1 MFLSLLLVVG
11 AVVVAVDVSVVL
23 VGSSLC
29 RCCWLLLSLLFAA
42 FAVVVVDVIGCC
54 LLFPAVRP
62 RSTIKKSDPRIQQA
76 VQTHQQNPRAI
87 WGGGAKSCSCSAA
100 SATLKGTSY
109 IITYDQRG

>member
-1 MFLSLLLVVG
+1 MFLSLLLLLMFLSLLLVVG
-11 AVVVAVDVSVVL
+11 AVVL
-23 VGSSLC
+23 VGCSVC
-29 RCCWLLLSLLFAA
+29 RCYWLLLSLLFAA
-42 FAVVVVDVIGCC
+42 FAVVVDVIGCC

-100 SATLKGTSY
+100 SATLKGT
-109 IITYDQRG
+109 